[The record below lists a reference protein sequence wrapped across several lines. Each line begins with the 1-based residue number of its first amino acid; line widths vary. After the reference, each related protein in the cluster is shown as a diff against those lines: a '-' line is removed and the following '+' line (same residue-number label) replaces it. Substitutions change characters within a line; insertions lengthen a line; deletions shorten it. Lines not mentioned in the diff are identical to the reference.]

1 MKKIL
6 QPYGSS
12 RRLLPLLS
20 FFGHAYIGCELT
32 FNKKKGRERGE
43 SQIKNRASSSI
54 LYHYIKHQ

>member
-32 FNKKKGRERGE
+32 FNKKKGKISLMP
-43 SQIKNRASSSI
+43 SQNFKFSKMP
-54 LYHYIKHQ
+54 L